1 MDIDIKE
8 LIKAAAEG
16 FDLSNFK
23 GDVVGVKL
31 VENEFGNIEPGGI
44 GIQINNG
51 SATKAAKPTAKRG
64 KQDGDE
70 KPVKPHETMTFR
82 RKGCVLDGH
91 LTLLFDKLTKAGWIS
106 GNEADFKALFSGELD
121 EKCRL
126 TWTSGYGKGTLVE
139 LFKQMVASTLVIV
152 PKGFTLSA
160 ILEGHFTDADG
171 KWLTGL
177 DKGNAANDK
186 AMPFIQACVSLL
198 KMSPNGDNDEDD
210 VDFQSKYDPYDHQD
224 LKLHKGR

>member
-23 GDVVGVKL
+23 GDVVGVKI
-31 VENEFGNIEPGGI
+31 VENEIGNVEEGGI
-44 GIQINNG
+44 GVQKIYG
-51 SATKAAKPTAKRG
+51 AAKAVKSGSKRG
-64 KQDGDE
+64 KQDSGE
-70 KPVKPHETMTFR
+70 KPKKPRETMTFQH
-82 RKGCVLDGH
+82 KACVLEGH

-106 GNEADFKALFSGELD
+106 GEEAHFKALFSGELD
-121 EKCRL
+121 EECKL
-126 TWTSGYGKGTLVE
+126 TWISGYGKGTLVE
-139 LFKQMVASTLVIV
+139 LFKQLVGAKLVIV

-186 AMPFIQACVSLL
+186 AMPFIQECVNLL
-198 KMSPNGDNDEDD
+198 KMSPNGAYDD
-210 VDFQSKYDPYDHQD
+210 DKDFKSEYDPFDHQD
-224 LKLHKGR
+224 LNLHKR

>member
-23 GDVVGVKL
+23 GDVVGVKI
-31 VENEFGNIEPGGI
+31 VENEIGNVEEGGI
-44 GIQINNG
+44 GVQKIYG
-51 SATKAAKPTAKRG
+51 AAKAEKPAAKRG
-64 KQDGDE
+64 KQDSGE
-70 KPVKPHETMTFR
+70 KPKKPRETMTFQH
-82 RKGCVLDGH
+82 KACVLEGH

-106 GNEADFKALFSGELD
+106 GEEAHFKALFSGELD
-121 EKCRL
+121 EECKL
-126 TWTSGYGKGTLVE
+126 TWISGYGKGTLVE
-139 LFKQMVASTLVIV
+139 LFKQLVGAKLVIV

-186 AMPFIQACVSLL
+186 AMPFIQECVNLL
-198 KMSPNGDNDEDD
+198 KMSPNGGYDDDED
-210 VDFQSKYDPYDHQD
+210 FKSEYDPFDHQD
-224 LKLHKGR
+224 LNLHKR